1 MESKNVFLRSA
12 KGKFPLVMEEN
23 NYFIGEKLGI
33 AEIAVSQKKG
43 IKVLRQLR
51 HFCSLVSR
59 QATEEPDQLGL
70 TPFKY
75 S

>member
-12 KGKFPLVMEEN
+12 KGKFPGLIEGN
-23 NYFIGEKLGI
+23 NYVIREKLGI
-33 AEIAVSQKKG
+33 AKIVVSQKNG
-43 IKVLRQLR
+43 IKVLRQLL